1 MFDCQVISSAGKLTN
16 AILSVFSWMETNAK
30 DFVTNRTAAI
40 DEKTKLKF
48 FTELQSLAE
57 SQESRIDRL
66 MISEPAK
73 EKLLG
78 ADFKKCD
85 DVIGCMT
92 GYVILIGLNKNC
104 DYIKAVAANYR
115 QPSKKVH
122 TRKTAGAS
130 TAQSSQPD
138 VETASSSTAS
148 SNLPPPP
155 PSVSS
160 NQSDICHQTQSRIS
174 QDASDVCEFLNE
186 SLGPNREHLELHVPV
201 EDFLQQHNLHIHQT
215 PGNGHCLIQSWAM
228 STQQP
233 LEQIKNQILQEFDTN
248 RVIYEQAG
256 VERPELERYIRDR
269 NYGLNSVDAVL
280 NMLCNAC
287 HINAFVIGQKM
298 DYSNPHDT
306 IAIPGVMEV
315 RRICS
320 HHRQDNEKI
329 LLLKSAEHYDAIS

>member
-16 AILSVFSWMETNAK
+16 AILSVFNWMETHAK

-48 FTELQSLAE
+48 FHDLQSLAE

-66 MISEPAK
+66 MISDPAR

-85 DVIGCMT
+85 DVIKCMT

-115 QPSKKVH
+115 RTANKHNKE
-122 TRKTAGAS
+122 KTGGVS

-155 PSVSS
+155 PPSS
-160 NQSDICHQTQSRIS
+160 Q
-174 QDASDVCEFLNE
+174 
-186 SLGPNREHLELHVPV
+186 
-201 EDFLQQHNLHIHQT
+201 
-215 PGNGHCLIQSWAM
+215 
-228 STQQP
+228 
-233 LEQIKNQILQEFDTN
+233 
-248 RVIYEQAG
+248 
-256 VERPELERYIRDR
+256 
-269 NYGLNSVDAVL
+269 
-280 NMLCNAC
+280 
-287 HINAFVIGQKM
+287 
-298 DYSNPHDT
+298 
-306 IAIPGVMEV
+306 
-315 RRICS
+315 
-320 HHRQDNEKI
+320 
-329 LLLKSAEHYDAIS
+329 